1 MTAMPFPCRS
11 LAGRER
17 VGLSIENG
25 EKVGKTWGEAFRCQ
39 CGSCA
44 SVASWRCS
52 CIAVSKSC
60 ILSNKKPGWQRSQSL
75 RGQVVPDS
83 VARPEADPL
92 GNRAVL
98 LLSFG
103 KLLLGA
109 EGLVALLC
117 VSEAI
122 TKERSGRTY
131 RHRDGCRVVE
141 MSKWE
146 SCEELAALD
155 RSVQRRN
162 LSEPVRLS

>member
-1 MTAMPFPCRS
+1 MSPLGVVAAS
-11 LAGRER
+11 LSVQCSSCAIQREQ
-17 VGLSIENG
+17 GG
-25 EKVGKTWGEAFRCQ
+25 EDRG
-39 CGSCA
+39 CGS
-44 SVASWRCS
+44 R
-52 CIAVSKSC
+52 K
-60 ILSNKKPGWQRSQSL
+60 
-75 RGQVVPDS
+75 VVPDG

-109 EGLVALLC
+109 EGLVALLD
-117 VSEAI
+117 VSKAI
-122 TKERSGRTY
+122 TTRRIGDTY

-146 SCEELAALD
+146 SCEELAALA

-162 LSEPVRLS
+162 LSEPLPWD